1 MKKLLPLG
9 LVATAAVATSVFAAA
24 APAAAS
30 TYVGHY
36 TTGHECA
43 QAGAYFVRVDGAAG
57 YTCPASPLGGNDLYL
72 Y

>member
-9 LVATAAVATSVFAAA
+9 IVATATLATSILAVA
-24 APAAAS
+24 APADAS

-43 QAGAYFVRVDGAAG
+43 KAGAYYVRVDGAAG

>member
-9 LVATAAVATSVFAAA
+9 IVATATLATSLLAA
-24 APAAAS
+24 APADAD

-36 TTGHECA
+36 TTAQECA
-43 QAGAYFVRVDGAAG
+43 KAGGYYVHVDGAAG
-57 YTCPASPLGGNDLYL
+57 YRCPASPMGGNDLYL